1 MTTTLSRPPDDLAP
15 VQDAADRHRLTAPT
29 GIAALG
35 LDALASTAYGP
46 EAIVLALAVADAAG
60 IGFTLPVTLAIV
72 GLLVVLVICYRQ
84 VIRAYP
90 DGGGAYTVA
99 THNLGPRAGRIAAA
113 SLVVDYVLNV
123 AVSVAAGV
131 AALTSAFPALLPWTV
146 EVGLAVL
153 ALVTVVNLRGVATGG
168 RVFAIPAALFVLAVG
183 AVIVAG
189 LLRGEPLSPMPAP
202 SQPEITESV
211 GVLLILAAFANGC
224 AALTGI
230 EAIANA
236 TPSFRAPRAKRARR
250 AEAALGA
257 VLGILLIGLAA
268 LVERFDARPTDG
280 RTLLSLLTEGALGTG
295 FGYVAVQLLTVV
307 LLALAA
313 NTSYGG
319 LPVLLARLSS
329 DSLLPHIFGLRAD
342 RQVYRQG
349 ILALSVVAGVL
360 LVFSGGQVTTLVPL
374 FAIGV
379 FVGFTLSQAGM
390 VRHWLREKGRG
401 WQARL
406 ALAAIGATLTAAA
419 ALVITAE
426 KFFDGAWLIVLI
438 IPLLVLGFSAVHR
451 GYDRIGEKIGTN
463 TLPER
468 PQRAG
473 SAVIVPVTGMSRLTS
488 ECLTTALSMGRDVVA
503 VHVTFPDELD
513 EAREILRK
521 WHAWRPEVP
530 LVCWNPGAGSSARAS
545 STTCSPATKSAS
557 SCSSANSD
565 PTPGGNGFSRIT
577 AARSSP
583 DPSTATPMRPSAAS
597 TSNSPREP
605 GQPPE
610 TALR

>member
-1 MTTTLSRPPDDLAP
+1 M
-15 VQDAADRHRLTAPT
+15 
-29 GIAALG
+29 
-35 LDALASTAYGP
+35 
-46 EAIVLALAVADAAG
+46 
-60 IGFTLPVTLAIV
+60 
-72 GLLVVLVICYRQ
+72 
-84 VIRAYP
+84 
-90 DGGGAYTVA
+90 
-99 THNLGPRAGRIAAA
+99 
-113 SLVVDYVLNV
+113 
-123 AVSVAAGV
+123 
-131 AALTSAFPALLPWTV
+131 
-146 EVGLAVL
+146 
-153 ALVTVVNLRGVATGG
+153 ATG
-168 RVFAIPAALFVLAVG
+168 RDL
-183 AVIVAG
+183 
-189 LLRGEPLSPMPAP
+189 
-202 SQPEITESV
+202 
-211 GVLLILAAFANGC
+211 
-224 AALTGI
+224 
-230 EAIANA
+230 
-236 TPSFRAPRAKRARR
+236 
-250 AEAALGA
+250 
-257 VLGILLIGLAA
+257 
-268 LVERFDARPTDG
+268 
-280 RTLLSLLTEGALGTG
+280 
-295 FGYVAVQLLTVV
+295 V

-488 ECLTTALSMGRDVVA
+488 ECLTTALSMGREVVA
-503 VHVTFPDELD
+503 VHVTFPDELG

-530 LVCWNPGAGSSARAS
+530 LVLLESRRRELGPSIVDYVRSRDEERIIVLIGELRPHPRWQRVLTNHRGAV
-545 STTCSPATKSAS
+545 
-557 SCSSANSD
+557 
-565 PTPGGNGFSRIT
+565 I
-577 AARSSP
+577 ARSVNRH
-583 DPSTATPMRPSAAS
+583 TNAAVCRLHLKLTP
-597 TSNSPREP
+597 
-605 GQPPE
+605 
-610 TALR
+610 